1 MICSKLAMMDCF
13 ESTSLLLYDFL
24 LAIGT
29 SVPSSVL
36 LLISLY
42 LPFLP
47 VLVVPPDSQIRMKGF
62 SLSRL
67 LRTLWFLGKKSPVTP
82 PIKGVKP
89 SSQARSDKQVGGSAM
104 ALSDASGAS
113 FSCHS

>member
-13 ESTSLLLYDFL
+13 ESTSLLLYDFF

-47 VLVVPPDSQIRMKGF
+47 VL
-62 SLSRL
+62 
-67 LRTLWFLGKKSPVTP
+67 
-82 PIKGVKP
+82 
-89 SSQARSDKQVGGSAM
+89 
-104 ALSDASGAS
+104 
-113 FSCHS
+113 